1 MTQNQLTELF
11 ESDQVKA
18 IVERA
23 EERGYLEPAEL
34 EAFSIEHELNE
45 EEVEAFT
52 RELETQGLDVRFCRR
67 PARRRE
73 RAGRPRATVGRRG
86 RQRSR

>member
-52 RELETQGLDVRFCRR
+52 RELETQGLDVRV
-67 PARRRE
+67 PAAPKEVAAVIEALARE
-73 RAGRPRATVGRRG
+73 CLAS
-86 RQRSR
+86 RS